1 MEIHMCPPHK
11 LVAMIF
17 GCQRTEMAGSRASR
31 HVTSR
36 TSRPESRAPLLERP
50 PATGHY
56 VYQIPRK
63 LSTTFIGLFFERTST
78 AGLLLPA
85 TTLASCA
92 TVGWTF
98 CWPFRLRKCFY
109 SSGPAPCQPFF
120 LESFRLVVNATAL
133 QRQHAEKP
141 ALPDLQ
147 APLSIK
153 AHTEIPVRDDFSIHL
168 YPALLDQ
175 PTRL

>member
-1 MEIHMCPPHK
+1 MEMHMCPPHK

-17 GCQRTEMAGSRASR
+17 DFQRTEMAGSRAS
-31 HVTSR
+31 HHLTSR
-36 TSRPESRAPLLERP
+36 TSRPESRAPLLGFPQPRDIMCTSFLGSCQLLFRFIFP
-50 PATGHY
+50 DNTDRRAAATRDH
-56 VYQIPRK
+56 
-63 LSTTFIGLFFERTST
+63 
-78 AGLLLPA
+78 
-85 TTLASCA
+85 SCA

-98 CWPFRLRKCFY
+98 CWPFRLRKCLY
-109 SSGPAPCQPFF
+109 SSRPAPCQPFF
-120 LESFRLVVNATAL
+120 LEFFRLVVNAPAL
-133 QRQHAEKP
+133 QRQHAKKP

-175 PTRL
+175 PARL